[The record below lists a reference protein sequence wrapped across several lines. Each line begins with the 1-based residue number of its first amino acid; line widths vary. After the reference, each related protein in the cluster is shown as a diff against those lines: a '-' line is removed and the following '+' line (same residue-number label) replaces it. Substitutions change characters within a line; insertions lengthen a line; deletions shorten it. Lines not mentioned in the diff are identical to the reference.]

1 MFGSEDSPYLRLP
14 DSVDPSSITSAWV
27 RGLDEDLRHIRAKS
41 SAFLDELVQTRTQ
54 DTPDE
59 TQNRYQPGDFVL
71 FQRDPTV
78 PRPTKLASPY
88 TGPFEVIQ
96 QTKKRCCIPCGTTT
110 MSLSMVRSAP
120 SLTHIPWSIN
130 NFVCSTLIFYPIAT
144 AIVYLPS
151 LLHVFDYTSYRDGGR
166 RGSCIMYYWLFCAL
180 TIYVCCMVRTTSTLS
195 LHYSTAQ

>member
-1 MFGSEDSPYLRLP
+1 MHDLRVPKKWSDPTILSLVLFAVNDGVNSETGVRPLDAMFGSDDSPYLRLP

-41 SAFLDELVQTRTQ
+41 SAFQDELVKARTQ

-96 QTKKRCCIPCGTTT
+96 QTKNDVECRHLVMG
-110 MSLSMVRSAP
+110 
-120 SLTHIPWSIN
+120 N
-130 NFVCSTLIFYPIAT
+130 
-144 AIVYLPS
+144 
-151 LLHVFDYTSYRDGGR
+151 
-166 RGSCIMYYWLFCAL
+166 
-180 TIYVCCMVRTTSTLS
+180 LS
-195 LHYSTAQ
+195 LIHI